1 MNRITRQILKYIEQ
15 GKEKYKEFRMNKELR
30 KEVDINGTGTHK
42 YRIKKGTNKDKV
54 L

>member
-42 YRIKKGTNKDKV
+42 YRIKNGPNKGKV